1 MTFDSFVG
9 NHRIIER
16 LTEKLRQ
23 KRFPHGVI
31 FSGPEGVGKHTGAL
45 MIAQALNCT
54 NAAPGEFCGQCSSCM
69 KIESGSHPDVSV
81 LTVEE
86 DASEI
91 KIAQV
96 RDILGRLDL
105 QPLEGRNKVYII
117 DPAEAMNPAAANAL
131 LKALEEPPENTHFL
145 LITVN
150 VQELLITVRSRTQ
163 IYNFTPLT
171 LEEIRRN
178 GINDELAVRWSQ
190 GSIGRARRLDV
201 SRLRSDRAPVFDFL
215 EVMLTAKEPQ
225 FQDLIGASADLGRAK
240 NEFEDRMGMLAM
252 LVADLLYL
260 KAGAPERIVNIDIC
274 GQLQKLADCISIERL
289 LAVSDFLR
297 FIENSLKHYVNRQM
311 LADMLA
317 LTGNERASS
326 WL

>member
-1 MTFDSFVG
+1 
-9 NHRIIER
+9 
-16 LTEKLRQ
+16 L
-23 KRFPHGVI
+23 
-31 FSGPEGVGKHTGAL
+31 
-45 MIAQALNCT
+45 
-54 NAAPGEFCGQCSSCM
+54 
-69 KIESGSHPDVSV
+69 HPDVSV

-105 QPLEGRNKVYII
+105 KPLEGRNKVYII
-117 DPAEAMNPAAANAL
+117 DPADAMNPAAANAL

-190 GSIGRARRLDV
+190 GSIGRARRLEV
-201 SRLRSDRAPVFDFL
+201 SRLRSERAPVLDFL
-215 EVMLTAKEPQ
+215 EVMLTAKESQ

-260 KAGAPERIVNIDIC
+260 KEGAPERIVNIDVS
-274 GQLQKLADCISIERL
+274 GQLQKLADRTNIERL